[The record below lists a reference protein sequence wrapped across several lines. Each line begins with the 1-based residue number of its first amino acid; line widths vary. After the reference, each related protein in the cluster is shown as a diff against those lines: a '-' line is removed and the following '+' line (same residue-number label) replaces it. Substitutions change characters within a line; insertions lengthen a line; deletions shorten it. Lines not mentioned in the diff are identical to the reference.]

1 MQHALNYNPPKRLA
15 PWSIELLCMRDEEVF
30 SFSIPFFHFQCPA
43 LNWNSVSLQYC
54 LCRFWKLWN
63 WGSNNFPRTI
73 VDWYTGFNFSF
84 NFCGIYFLT
93 PIFWRLT
100 FSQSNWVLH
109 RKVRIQAICV
119 VRKSSVGHL
128 LCVLD
133 NMFLNV
139 LGIGITL
146 TWNRS
151 ELLLRSDFLLR
162 SGVYAVEC
170 EV

>member
-1 MQHALNYNPPKRLA
+1 
-15 PWSIELLCMRDEEVF
+15 MRDEEVF

-84 NFCGIYFLT
+84 NFCRIYFLT

-100 FSQSNWVLH
+100 LANQIGFCTEKYASKPSVLFGNH
-109 RKVRIQAICV
+109 LLAICCAYLIIC
-119 VRKSSVGHL
+119 SSTCLGL
-128 LCVLD
+128 GLRW
-133 NMFLNV
+133 
-139 LGIGITL
+139 LGIEANFYSEAIFAPKRSIRCWMWSVIAGNSPNITFAL
-146 TWNRS
+146 I
-151 ELLLRSDFLLR
+151 
-162 SGVYAVEC
+162 
-170 EV
+170 